1 MFCEL
6 ILFNIFLSIF
16 VGPQDFLIWHKI
28 FPVICH
34 LFIVATLVGI
44 KQACHCI
51 DFLLELLFAIEINV
65 KQDCNI
71 TSS

>member
-16 VGPQDFLIWHKI
+16 VGPQDFDMAQNISSDFIIFLLLLYTCRYKNKHVLI
-28 FPVICH
+28 
-34 LFIVATLVGI
+34 
-44 KQACHCI
+44 
-51 DFLLELLFAIEINV
+51 FLLELFAIETNV

-71 TSS
+71 SCS